1 MEFEKIL
8 SHRLNVNFVIFGRQS
23 KNLKF
28 IPDPYVVNLEE
39 FFAIAEKK
47 RDCAIIDEMKVG
59 NFGRLFRNDNGRN
72 QGAD

>member
-8 SHRLNVNFVIFGRQS
+8 IHRSNVNFVIFGRQS

-28 IPDPYVVNLEE
+28 IPDPYVVNGEE
-39 FFAIAEKK
+39 FFAIAEEK

-59 NFGRLFRNDNGRN
+59 TFGRLFRNDNGRN